1 MSGAD
6 GPEKTE
12 VAAKTTPEDSNTEKH
27 PLQNSWV
34 LWFDPGSFG
43 HKNKAKTWIE
53 TLEKIY
59 TIKTVEDF
67 WAVFKNIVPPQNI
80 PSGSNY
86 YIFKEGVQPQWEDS
100 RNKMG
105 GKWQVITNR
114 SQRDKLNMM
123 WENTLLLLVGEQF
136 AGVDN
141 DQICGAVVQNRNKGD
156 KLSIW
161 TSDHSDSDVCMRIG
175 SLFKKELD
183 TPPSVVIGYAAHNPE
198 SAGLGRSASYNTP
211 SMYNLK

>member
-6 GPEKTE
+6 GPEKSDVT
-12 VAAKTTPEDSNTEKH
+12 VLDDSVKH

-43 HKNKAKTWIE
+43 HKNKVAKTWIE
-53 TLEKIY
+53 TLEQIY

-67 WAVFKNIVPPQNI
+67 WAVFNNIVPPQSI
-80 PSGSNY
+80 PAGSNY

-100 RNKMG
+100 RNKLG

-114 SQRDKLNMM
+114 QQRERLNTM

-136 AGVDN
+136 AGKDN
-141 DQICGAVVQNRNKGD
+141 DQICGAVVQNRAKGD

-161 TSDHSDSDVCMRIG
+161 TQDHKDQQACERIG
-175 SLFKKELD
+175 QLFKKELD
-183 TPPSVVIGYAAHNPE
+183 TPPSVAVGYAAHNPE

-211 SMYNLK
+211 SMYTLK